1 MNAENHDQDPSHR
14 MLELLATGAKAE
26 LELLKR
32 ERKAERR
39 LADAL
44 DTLAGDKARLRKTQE
59 QMERSRE
66 AVAAAQARL
75 REAQAR
81 RAAGPSR
88 SQD

>member
-1 MNAENHDQDPSHR
+1 MNAENHDQDPANR
-14 MLELLATGAKAE
+14 VLELLTTGAKAE
-26 LELLKR
+26 LELLRR

-44 DTLAGDKARLRKTQE
+44 DALASDKARLRKTQ
-59 QMERSRE
+59 QRMERSRE

-75 REAQAR
+75 REAQAS
-81 RAAGPSR
+81 RAAGPAG

>member
-1 MNAENHDQDPSHR
+1 MNAENLDQDPANR
-14 MLELLATGAKAE
+14 VRELLTTGAKAE
-26 LELLKR
+26 LELLRR

-44 DTLAGDKARLRKTQE
+44 EALASDKARLRKTKQR
-59 QMERSRE
+59 MERSRE

-75 REAQAR
+75 REAQAS
-81 RAAGPSR
+81 RAAGPAG